1 MCIKVKCQV
10 ATHYIHMQPEK
21 ADTTAYIGHA
31 NSALLTTSH

>member
-10 ATHYIHMQPEK
+10 ATHYVSMQDEK

-31 NSALLTTSH
+31 NAALLTTLY